1 MVGGGWRAS
10 RLPTEPH
17 KYPTGRESAVAL
29 CWAALPSKGTELFVT
44 AKQRVDICS
53 WHLVGRPGTAKHSTP
68 HGTAPS
74 PTENEMECVANN
86 CFSPAFPDTQVQ
98 PISSL
103 KSAPRC
109 EEAMP

>member
-74 PTENEMECVANN
+74 PTENHPHATPHSRPVEGENAGLC
-86 CFSPAFPDTQVQ
+86 
-98 PISSL
+98 
-103 KSAPRC
+103 R
-109 EEAMP
+109 